1 MPKSKQ
7 QKEKDLAELT
17 EKLKSAKAAV
27 FADYR
32 GTSVKDITR
41 MRSDLRKAKVFSK
54 VYKLTLIKR
63 ALKGAGIEGEIAD
76 YKAPVILS
84 LSAED
89 ETAPAREIKN
99 LSKEIKAISI
109 LEGITGGKMIAK
121 DMVLALANLPGKD
134 QLRARLVG
142 TINAPITGFVNVL
155 ARNLKGLMNVFNA
168 MASK

>member
-1 MPKSKQ
+1 MPKTKV

-17 EKLKSAKAAV
+17 EKLKSAKAV
-27 FADYR
+27 VLADYR
-32 GTSVKDITR
+32 GTTVKDITR
-41 MRSDLRKAKVFSK
+41 LRSDLRKAKVFSK

-63 ALKGAGIEGEIAD
+63 ALKDAGIEGEIAD

-84 LSAED
+84 LSEED

-99 LSKEIKAISI
+99 LSKEIKSISI

-121 DMVLALANLPGKD
+121 EMVLALANLPGKD